1 MWAIPSLMGRTCNTE
16 SPHIHHL
23 CYWQTLYIWYNT
35 FRNGHC
41 FLNSTVL
48 ISWYEWWNNPSSCR
62 SQKRWS
68 FSAMQPL
75 PYFPLHGD
83 CLLWFC
89 LICFPTRPPYLPSNS
104 QEFLFHSAC
113 CYHWIDD
120 VINIILLLYIN
131 SDSDFHITLCSA
143 SYCYKTIF
151 ITKSWFFYRP
161 LVTQVGQL
169 NTCVAPL

>member
-68 FSAMQPL
+68 FSATFALLSSSRRL
-75 PYFPLHGD
+75 PSVVLPDMLSD
-83 CLLWFC
+83 
-89 LICFPTRPPYLPSNS
+89 PPYLPSHS

>member
-1 MWAIPSLMGRTCNTE
+1 MTGEYREFLFLFLLFCIMIVQDGESMQNYHLAHLTHGSHLGRPSYTMWAIPSLMGRTCNTE

-89 LICFPTRPPYLPSNS
+89 LICFPTLPPFPQIPKSFYSTRLVV
-104 QEFLFHSAC
+104 
-113 CYHWIDD
+113 
-120 VINIILLLYIN
+120 VIGWTMW
-131 SDSDFHITLCSA
+131 ST
-143 SYCYKTIF
+143 SYC
-151 ITKSWFFYRP
+151 
-161 LVTQVGQL
+161 
-169 NTCVAPL
+169 